1 MTVFPQNYVDDFLVR
16 ILIYRVLN
24 KSLDRSEFMA
34 KLTPE
39 AFFSIL
45 RDLGYGGGCS
55 GVLATQEIP
64 SVAPLEL
71 VLIN

>member
-1 MTVFPQNYVDDFLVR
+1 MT
-16 ILIYRVLN
+16 
-24 KSLDRSEFMA
+24 

-55 GVLATQEIP
+55 GVLAAQEIT

-71 VLIN
+71 ILIDQRMINC

>member
-1 MTVFPQNYVDDFLVR
+1 
-16 ILIYRVLN
+16 
-24 KSLDRSEFMA
+24 MA

-55 GVLATQEIP
+55 GVLATQEIT

-71 VLIN
+71 ILIDQRMINCRKSYTLLFDVLAKGFPDTDFIDP